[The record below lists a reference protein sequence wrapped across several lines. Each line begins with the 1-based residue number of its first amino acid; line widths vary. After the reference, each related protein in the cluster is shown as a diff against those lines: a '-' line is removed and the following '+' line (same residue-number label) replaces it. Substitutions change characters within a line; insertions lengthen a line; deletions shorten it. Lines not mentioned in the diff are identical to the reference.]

1 MSKINTKLVVF
12 ISVLIILSAFFRF
25 CNFSHLSYW
34 MFDEERDAFVVKR
47 ILVDHHFTLIG
58 GSIPG
63 GFYLAPGYFY
73 VSSIFYF
80 FSHGNPLGPAIA
92 ASSLGVLSTV
102 LLFAITLKF
111 FGKKIAV
118 FSSLLYTGSYLVVVY
133 NRTWWPL
140 TFAPLVSLITYY
152 SLYKLVKYKNFR
164 WAIPLS
170 LVLILGA
177 QSDPSNFSLIILTIL
192 VWMIYRLPLKNK
204 FTILGIF
211 LFLFSHTPLFIFDLR
226 HNFLNSRQ
234 LLKMLTFGHTGAGFN
249 LIQSASGLKIL
260 PQTFARFIFVSTHPD
275 TALQI
280 IPTNFYV
287 QGKVAAILPALLF
300 LSLIILIYF
309 FFKLFLAFTKPNN
322 LPLKIIGLHLIIAV
336 LGVIFYNILF
346 PGYTNE
352 WFFQVLFPAFAIVLG
367 LSLADLSKKRILAVV
382 PWVFITVFL
391 FFSFLTITGAKNSYN
406 FADKSSAVKWA
417 LKEVGD
423 KPFSLDSIGQNFA
436 YGGYR
441 YLFYL
446 YGQEPVKSYMDPVFA
461 DWMYPKS
468 QLSQTH
474 PDKVVVVVNPDF
486 FNDSQFQEK
495 YNRYLQKT
503 ITRQKFGIIEVLIVD
518 NSARWV
524 TW

>member
-1 MSKINTKLVVF
+1 MPKIGIKLVVF
-12 ISVLIILSAFFRF
+12 ISVLTILSAFFRF
-25 CNFSHLSYW
+25 YNFSHLSYW

-73 VSSIFYF
+73 ISSIFYF
-80 FSHGNPLGPAIA
+80 FSHGNPLGPAMA
-92 ASSLGVLSTV
+92 ASTLGVLSTV
-102 LLFAITLKF
+102 LLFAIALKF
-111 FGKKIAV
+111 FGKKVAV
-118 FSSLLYTGSYLVVVY
+118 FSSLIYAGSYLVAIY

-152 SLYKLVKYKNFR
+152 SLYKLVKCKNFL

-177 QSDPSNFSLIILTIL
+177 QSDPSNFSLIILTVLI
-192 VWMIYRLPLKNK
+192 WIIYRLQLKNK
-204 FTILGIF
+204 FVVLGIF
-211 LFLFSHTPLFIFDLR
+211 LFLFSHMPLFIFDLR
-226 HNFLNSRQ
+226 HNFLNTRQ
-234 LLKMLTFGHTGAGFN
+234 LLKMLSFGHSGASLN
-249 LIQSASGLKIL
+249 LIQSVKGMEIL

-280 IPTNFYV
+280 IPTSFYV
-287 QGKVAAILPALLF
+287 QEKVAAISPVLFF

-309 FFKLFLAFTKPNN
+309 FFKLILSFTKPNN
-322 LPLKIIGLHLIIAV
+322 LPIRIIGLHLVVAV

-367 LSLADLSKKRILAVV
+367 LFLADLSRKKILAIV
-382 PWVFITVFL
+382 PWVFIAVFL
-391 FFSFLTITGAKNSYN
+391 FFSLLTITGAKNSYN
-406 FADKSSAVKWA
+406 FADKSSAVKWT
-417 LKEVGD
+417 LSEVGD

-446 YGQEPVKSYMDPVFA
+446 YGHEPVKSYMDPVFA

-468 QLSQTH
+468 GFSQTH
-474 PDKVVVVVNPDF
+474 PDKVVVIVNPDF
-486 FNDSQFQEK
+486 FNDPKFQGK

-518 NSARWV
+518 NSKKWV
-524 TW
+524 AW